1 MENSRLFIDIK
12 KHYEKN
18 ETILSEI
25 TEYVEEH
32 TDSIVY
38 IITAPLNKKYTY
50 TYESN
55 ALVILSPKKK
65 IIFVNLGDNEEEF
78 EDYVEDF
85 IEDIG
90 NLSDNF
96 EYKAQIGRPREWSKK
111 VISKIDSSKIKSIET
126 LFNQNTLIEGREQ
139 RIAELIITLLIGS
152 INDIKAIGVEQPE
165 TALEKIRKN
174 ILLFD
179 ADQTRFIYKDLE
191 QKMILIQGL
200 SGTGKTELLLH
211 KLKEIYVASDDSKIF
226 FTCHNKALAN
236 SLRNRIP
243 QFFNFMQVRKQI
255 EWEKRLWVNRAWGTR
270 NDADSGLYTYLCH
283 FYNAPFQSY
292 TKSTSYNSIFNK
304 LIEHIEDIPEADFIP
319 ALDYIIIDER
329 QDFPDSFFKLCK
341 KVTKNKVYAAGDIF
355 QDIFE
360 TSKESKISV
369 DISLNRCYRTDPR
382 TLMFAH
388 AVGMGLFEIKKLNWL
403 TDKEWKEI
411 GYDIERTGDESCL
424 IRLRREPIR
433 RFGETEVAKE
443 SSIVIK
449 DSTDCKD
456 VIAILAQIRNDYPDV
471 RPHEIA
477 IILFGDTQNMYGY
490 IDSLCPLIT
499 EKIGWQVVRGY
510 EQKEIV
516 EDKLYITNPNN
527 VKGLEFPFVL
537 CMSPKIQND
546 YRYRNILYTMVTR
559 SFLKTFI
566 LLTNTDN
573 IEPQLKG
580 LDIINQYGYIETKEP
595 SKEEIKEIKS
605 TIIKFRKEKP
615 ISYEKFIT
623 AIFQEL
629 DIYDLERRK
638 KIIQHLEI
646 LGFDK
651 FDKEKT
657 TEFIQSISKYYNGK
671 TV

>member
-1 MENSRLFIDIK
+1 MENSRLFIDINE
-12 KHYEKN
+12 HNEKN
-18 ETILSEI
+18 KTILSEI

-38 IITAPLNKKYTY
+38 IITAPLNRKYTY

-283 FYNAPFQSY
+283 FYNAPFQPY
-292 TKSTSYNSIFNK
+292 NKLTSYDSIFSK
-304 LIEHIEDIPEADFIP
+304 LIEHIEDIPETDFIP

-329 QDFPDSFFKLCK
+329 QDFPDSFFELCG

-360 TSKESKISV
+360 TSKESKIPV

-403 TDKEWKEI
+403 TDKQWKEI

-490 IDSLCPLIT
+490 IDGLCPLIT

-537 CMSPKIQND
+537 CISPQIQYD

-595 SKEEIKEIKS
+595 SKEEITEIKS
-605 TIIKFRKEKP
+605 TIIEFRKEKP

-638 KIIQHLEI
+638 KIEKSLENVN
-646 LGFDK
+646 FDK
-651 FDKEKT
+651 FDKENTIK
-657 TEFIQSISKYYNGK
+657 FIQSIIEYI
-671 TV
+671 

>member
-12 KHYEKN
+12 KHNEKN

>member
-1 MENSRLFIDIK
+1 MENSRLFIDINE
-12 KHYEKN
+12 HNEKN
-18 ETILSEI
+18 KTILSEI

-38 IITAPLNKKYTY
+38 IITAPLNRKYTY

-126 LFNQNTLIEGREQ
+126 LLNQNTLIEGREQ

-283 FYNAPFQSY
+283 FYNAPFQPY
-292 TKSTSYNSIFNK
+292 NKLTSYDSIFSK

-329 QDFPDSFFKLCK
+329 QDFPDSFFELCG

-360 TSKESKISV
+360 TSKESKIPV

-403 TDKEWKEI
+403 TDKQWKEI

-490 IDSLCPLIT
+490 IDGLCPLIT

-537 CMSPKIQND
+537 CISPQIQYD

-595 SKEEIKEIKS
+595 SKEEITEIKS
-605 TIIKFRKEKP
+605 TIIEFRKEKP

-638 KIIQHLEI
+638 KIEKSLKNVN
-646 LGFDK
+646 FDK
-651 FDKEKT
+651 FDKENTIK
-657 TEFIQSISKYYNGK
+657 FIQSILKYI
-671 TV
+671 

>member
-1 MENSRLFIDIK
+1 MENSRLFIDINE
-12 KHYEKN
+12 HNEKN
-18 ETILSEI
+18 KTILSEI

-38 IITAPLNKKYTY
+38 IITAPLNRKYTY

-126 LFNQNTLIEGREQ
+126 LFNQNTLIVGREQ

-283 FYNAPFQSY
+283 FYNAPFQPY
-292 TKSTSYNSIFNK
+292 NKLTSYDSIFSK

-329 QDFPDSFFKLCK
+329 QDFPDSFFELCG

-360 TSKESKISV
+360 TSKESKIPV

-403 TDKEWKEI
+403 TDKQWKEI

-490 IDSLCPLIT
+490 IDGLCPLIT

-638 KIIQHLEI
+638 KIEKSLENVN
-646 LGFDK
+646 FDK
-651 FDKEKT
+651 FDKENTIK
-657 TEFIQSISKYYNGK
+657 FIQSIIEYI
-671 TV
+671 

>member
-1 MENSRLFIDIK
+1 MENSRLFIDINE
-12 KHYEKN
+12 HNEKN
-18 ETILSEI
+18 KTILSEI

-38 IITAPLNKKYTY
+38 IITAPLNRKYTY

-292 TKSTSYNSIFNK
+292 TKSTSYDSIFSK

-329 QDFPDSFFKLCK
+329 QDFPDSFFKLCG

-360 TSKESKISV
+360 TSKESKIPV

-388 AVGMGLFEIKKLNWL
+388 AVGMGLFESKKLNWL
-403 TDKEWKEI
+403 TDKQWKEI
-411 GYDIERTGDESCL
+411 GYDIERTEDESCL
-424 IRLRREPIR
+424 IRLKREPIR

-449 DSTDCKD
+449 DSTHRKD
-456 VIAILAQIRNDYPDV
+456 VIAILAQIRKDYPDV
-471 RPHEIA
+471 RAHEIA
-477 IILFGDTQNMYGY
+477 IILFGDNQNMYDY
-490 IDSLCPLIT
+490 IDGLCPLIT
-499 EKIGWQVVRGY
+499 EKTEWQVVRGY

-595 SKEEIKEIKS
+595 SKEEITEIKS
-605 TIIKFRKEKP
+605 TIIEFRKEKP

-638 KIIQHLEI
+638 KIEKSLENVN
-646 LGFDK
+646 FDK
-651 FDKEKT
+651 FDKENTIK
-657 TEFIQSISKYYNGK
+657 FIQSIIEYI
-671 TV
+671 

>member
-1 MENSRLFIDIK
+1 MENSRLFIDINE
-12 KHYEKN
+12 HNEKN
-18 ETILSEI
+18 KTILSEI

-38 IITAPLNKKYTY
+38 IITAPLNRKYTY

-111 VISKIDSSKIKSIET
+111 VISKIDLSKIKSIET
-126 LFNQNTLIEGREQ
+126 LFNQNTLIVGREQ

-283 FYNAPFQSY
+283 FYNAPFQPY
-292 TKSTSYNSIFNK
+292 NKLTSYDSIFSK

-329 QDFPDSFFKLCK
+329 QDFPDSFFELCG

-360 TSKESKISV
+360 TSKESKIPV

-403 TDKEWKEI
+403 TDKQWKEI
-411 GYDIERTGDESCL
+411 GYDIERTRDESCL

-490 IDSLCPLIT
+490 IDGLCPLIT

-638 KIIQHLEI
+638 KIEKSLENVN
-646 LGFDK
+646 FDK
-651 FDKEKT
+651 FDKENTIK
-657 TEFIQSISKYYNGK
+657 FIQSIIEYI
-671 TV
+671 

>member
-12 KHYEKN
+12 KHNEKN

-490 IDSLCPLIT
+490 IDGLCPLIT

>member
-1 MENSRLFIDIK
+1 MENSRLFIDINE
-12 KHYEKN
+12 HNEKN
-18 ETILSEI
+18 KTILSEI

-38 IITAPLNKKYTY
+38 IITAPLNRKYTY

-126 LFNQNTLIEGREQ
+126 LFNQNTLIVGREQ

-283 FYNAPFQSY
+283 FYNAPFQPY
-292 TKSTSYNSIFNK
+292 NKLTSYDSIFSK

-329 QDFPDSFFKLCK
+329 QDFPDSFFELCG

-360 TSKESKISV
+360 TSKESKIPV

-490 IDSLCPLIT
+490 IDGLCPLIT

-638 KIIQHLEI
+638 KIEKSLENVN
-646 LGFDK
+646 FDK
-651 FDKEKT
+651 FDKENTIK
-657 TEFIQSISKYYNGK
+657 FIQSIIEYI
-671 TV
+671 

>member
-1 MENSRLFIDIK
+1 MENSRLFIDINE
-12 KHYEKN
+12 HNEKN
-18 ETILSEI
+18 KTILSEI

-38 IITAPLNKKYTY
+38 IITAPLNRKYTY

-65 IIFVNLGDNEEEF
+65 IIFVNLGDSEEEF

-283 FYNAPFQSY
+283 FYNAPFQPY
-292 TKSTSYNSIFNK
+292 NKLTSYDSIFSK

-329 QDFPDSFFKLCK
+329 QDFPDSFFELCG

-360 TSKESKISV
+360 TSKESKIPV

-403 TDKEWKEI
+403 TDKQWKEI
-411 GYDIERTGDESCL
+411 GYDIERTGDERCL

-490 IDSLCPLIT
+490 IDGLCPLIT

-537 CMSPKIQND
+537 CISPQIQYD

-595 SKEEIKEIKS
+595 SKEEITEIKS
-605 TIIKFRKEKP
+605 TIIEFRKEKP

-638 KIIQHLEI
+638 KIEKSLENVN
-646 LGFDK
+646 FDK
-651 FDKEKT
+651 FDKENTIK
-657 TEFIQSISKYYNGK
+657 FIQSILKYI
-671 TV
+671 

>member
-1 MENSRLFIDIK
+1 MENSRLFIDINE
-12 KHYEKN
+12 HNEKN
-18 ETILSEI
+18 KTILSEI

-38 IITAPLNKKYTY
+38 IITAPLNRKYTY

-111 VISKIDSSKIKSIET
+111 VISKIDLSKIKSIET
-126 LFNQNTLIEGREQ
+126 LFNQNTLIVGREQ

-270 NDADSGLYTYLCH
+270 NDVDSGLYTYLCH
-283 FYNAPFQSY
+283 FYNAPFQPY
-292 TKSTSYNSIFNK
+292 NKLTSYDSIFSK

-329 QDFPDSFFKLCK
+329 QDFPDSFFELCG

-360 TSKESKISV
+360 TSKESKIPV

-403 TDKEWKEI
+403 TDKQWKEI
-411 GYDIERTGDESCL
+411 GYDIERTRDESCL

-490 IDSLCPLIT
+490 IDGLCPLIT

-638 KIIQHLEI
+638 KIEKSLENVN
-646 LGFDK
+646 FDK
-651 FDKEKT
+651 FDKENTIK
-657 TEFIQSISKYYNGK
+657 FIQSIIEYI
-671 TV
+671 

>member
-1 MENSRLFIDIK
+1 MENSRLFIDINE
-12 KHYEKN
+12 HNEKN
-18 ETILSEI
+18 KTILSEI

-38 IITAPLNKKYTY
+38 IITAPLNRKYTY

-126 LFNQNTLIEGREQ
+126 LFNQNTLIVGREQ

-270 NDADSGLYTYLCH
+270 NDAASGLYTYLCH

-292 TKSTSYNSIFNK
+292 TKSTSYNS
-304 LIEHIEDIPEADFIP
+304 A
-319 ALDYIIIDER
+319 
-329 QDFPDSFFKLCK
+329 
-341 KVTKNKVYAAGDIF
+341 
-355 QDIFE
+355 
-360 TSKESKISV
+360 
-369 DISLNRCYRTDPR
+369 
-382 TLMFAH
+382 
-388 AVGMGLFEIKKLNWL
+388 
-403 TDKEWKEI
+403 
-411 GYDIERTGDESCL
+411 
-424 IRLRREPIR
+424 
-433 RFGETEVAKE
+433 
-443 SSIVIK
+443 
-449 DSTDCKD
+449 
-456 VIAILAQIRNDYPDV
+456 
-471 RPHEIA
+471 
-477 IILFGDTQNMYGY
+477 
-490 IDSLCPLIT
+490 
-499 EKIGWQVVRGY
+499 
-510 EQKEIV
+510 
-516 EDKLYITNPNN
+516 
-527 VKGLEFPFVL
+527 
-537 CMSPKIQND
+537 
-546 YRYRNILYTMVTR
+546 
-559 SFLKTFI
+559 
-566 LLTNTDN
+566 
-573 IEPQLKG
+573 
-580 LDIINQYGYIETKEP
+580 
-595 SKEEIKEIKS
+595 
-605 TIIKFRKEKP
+605 
-615 ISYEKFIT
+615 
-623 AIFQEL
+623 
-629 DIYDLERRK
+629 
-638 KIIQHLEI
+638 
-646 LGFDK
+646 
-651 FDKEKT
+651 
-657 TEFIQSISKYYNGK
+657 
-671 TV
+671 